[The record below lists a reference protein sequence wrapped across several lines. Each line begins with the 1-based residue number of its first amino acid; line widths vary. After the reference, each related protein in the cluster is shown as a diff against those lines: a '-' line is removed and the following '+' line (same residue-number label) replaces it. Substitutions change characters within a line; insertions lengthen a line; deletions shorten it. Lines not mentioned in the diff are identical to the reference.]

1 MTQSPSLRFFSSFKG
16 GGAAGAGAGA
26 GAGGASNRQ
35 QPKVPVEQEATNQPD
50 NVQGWLM
57 NVESYHR
64 ESPHVA
70 TIVDADNNSIPI
82 EHVRNNRSGRP
93 GSIASEDSV
102 NLDELINANFTVD
115 MDDETDLPD
124 LADLDLDDSNDDFW
138 KMEKSDTISNL
149 ATGFDDFSK
158 SIADNIDLDWS
169 PTDTD
174 ANHMETSLPVTPSSD
189 IASRYR
195 RSDSI
200 SSENSLTSQSTI
212 TQYAKYG
219 LTPVTYPSES
229 SSTSSRSLSRQSNYS
244 TASSNTTSGIPHPRT
259 NSSSNNTHNA
269 NGGIPTPSRSYTLRD
284 SNVAKSNASYILSP
298 SNKKGSTQ
306 RTASQLAK
314 RASHI
319 PAPASYTSS
328 SPSPQRTIS
337 SSSSG
342 LRVPTTPTATQKR
355 IPQRSSH
362 IPSVRESL
370 HRPGSPLQHHP
381 QQPHRRPSATPSRI
395 GMRSPTP
402 GGPRNS
408 IFAAPNKE
416 QQQKRSITPTTR
428 YQSHQSAGTE
438 DNRPASAMA
447 SRPSGLRPPGSIAAA
462 SSANSVRSV
471 SRIGTYKKP
480 TSS

>member
-1 MTQSPSLRFFSSFKG
+1 M
-16 GGAAGAGAGA
+16 
-26 GAGGASNRQ
+26 
-35 QPKVPVEQEATNQPD
+35 
-50 NVQGWLM
+50 
-57 NVESYHR
+57 
-64 ESPHVA
+64 
-70 TIVDADNNSIPI
+70 
-82 EHVRNNRSGRP
+82 
-93 GSIASEDSV
+93 
-102 NLDELINANFTVD
+102 
-115 MDDETDLPD
+115 
-124 LADLDLDDSNDDFW
+124 
-138 KMEKSDTISNL
+138 
-149 ATGFDDFSK
+149 
-158 SIADNIDLDWS
+158 DWS

-174 ANHMETSLPVTPSSD
+174 ANHIKTSLPGKALHDGCQHALTQRPLLVTPSSD

-259 NSSSNNTHNA
+259 NSSSNNNHSNA
-269 NGGIPTPSRSYTLRD
+269 SGGGIPTPSRSYTLSRD
-284 SNVAKSNASYILSP
+284 SNAAKSNASYILSP
-298 SNKKGSTQ
+298 SSKKGSTQ
-306 RTASQLAK
+306 RTAPQLAK

-319 PAPASYTSS
+319 PAPASYTAS

-342 LRVPTTPTATQKR
+342 LRMPTTPTATQKR

-370 HRPGSPLQHHP
+370 HRPGSPLQQQHHHHQHP
-381 QQPHRRPSATPSRI
+381 QQPHQRPSATPSRI

-408 IFAAPNKE
+408 VFAAPNKE

-428 YQSHQSAGTE
+428 HHHQSAAAE
-438 DNRPASAMA
+438 DKRPASAMA
-447 SRPSGLRPPGSIAAA
+447 GRPSGLRPPGSITAA
-462 SSANSVRSV
+462 SSTNSVRSV

>member
-16 GGAAGAGAGA
+16 G
-26 GAGGASNRQ
+26 ASNKQ

-64 ESPHVA
+64 EPQSMV

-82 EHVRNNRSGRP
+82 EHVRNDRSGRP

-138 KMEKSDTISNL
+138 KLEKNDTISNL
-149 ATGFDDFSK
+149 TTGFDDFSK

-169 PTDTD
+169 PSDTD
-174 ANHMETSLPVTPSSD
+174 ASTMKTSLPVTPSSD

-195 RSDSI
+195 RSDSV

-219 LTPVTYPSES
+219 LAPVTYPSES

-244 TASSNTTSGIPHPRT
+244 TASSNTTSGVPHPRT
-259 NSSSNNTHNA
+259 NSSSNNNNT

-284 SNVAKSNASYILSP
+284 SNIAKSNASYILSP

-306 RTASQLAK
+306 RTPQLAK

-328 SPSPQRTIS
+328 PPSPQRTIS

-342 LRVPTTPTATQKR
+342 LRIPTTATATQKR

-370 HRPGSPLQHHP
+370 HRPGSPLQHHH
-381 QQPHRRPSATPSRI
+381 QQPHQRPSATPSRI

-408 IFAAPNKE
+408 IFAPKE

-428 YQSHQSAGTE
+428 HHQPAAE
-438 DNRPASAMA
+438 EKRPASATA

-462 SSANSVRSV
+462 SSTSNVRSV

>member
-1 MTQSPSLRFFSSFKG
+1 M
-16 GGAAGAGAGA
+16 
-26 GAGGASNRQ
+26 
-35 QPKVPVEQEATNQPD
+35 
-50 NVQGWLM
+50 
-57 NVESYHR
+57 
-64 ESPHVA
+64 
-70 TIVDADNNSIPI
+70 
-82 EHVRNNRSGRP
+82 
-93 GSIASEDSV
+93 
-102 NLDELINANFTVD
+102 
-115 MDDETDLPD
+115 
-124 LADLDLDDSNDDFW
+124 
-138 KMEKSDTISNL
+138 
-149 ATGFDDFSK
+149 
-158 SIADNIDLDWS
+158 
-169 PTDTD
+169 
-174 ANHMETSLPVTPSSD
+174 TPSSD

-259 NSSSNNTHNA
+259 NSSSNNNA
-269 NGGIPTPSRSYTLRD
+269 SSNGGIPTPSRSYTLRE

-306 RTASQLAK
+306 RTTPQLAK

-328 SPSPQRTIS
+328 PPSPQRTIS

-342 LRVPTTPTATQKR
+342 LRKPATATATQKR
-355 IPQRSSH
+355 IPQRASH

-381 QQPHRRPSATPSRI
+381 QQPHQRPSATPSRI

-408 IFAAPNKE
+408 IFAAPNKDQQ
-416 QQQKRSITPTTR
+416 QQQKRSITPTIR
-428 YQSHQSAGTE
+428 HHAHQPTTTATE
-438 DNRPASAMA
+438 DSKRPASAMA

-462 SSANSVRSV
+462 SSTNSVRSV